1 MAVCA
6 KGAQRGSLARVRAR
20 FCLTGPLVT
29 SDLPERGP
37 VLAKLGFLLGKVGI
51 YLAYWVV
58 PLKTGLAKLA

>member
-37 VLAKLGFLLGKVGI
+37 VLAKLVYLYEKVGI
-51 YLAYWVV
+51 YQAYWVV
-58 PLKTGLAKLA
+58 PLMCGLAKLT